1 MAVGRAGE
9 NAGGAGTAW
18 QLGPSESARMSSA
31 AEQRFRINAPNS
43 LPRRVKVIALDR
55 KSEVLV
61 KDLAQ
66 AQSTNATFFT
76 ASAFAAAPPASG
88 FSMRGWLSD
97 LAGRTKDLMDEV
109 NGADLVVMV
118 TTAGENAQA
127 AALIGEACSAKRVN
141 TTGLILGG
149 GSASDQVLAK
159 TLAQLRP
166 WSLMLV
172 IASGEDYIAD
182 MLTALRA

>member
-1 MAVGRAGE
+1 MADQHLSDAG
-9 NAGGAGTAW
+9 APWRFGS
-18 QLGPSESARMSSA
+18 SESARMSSA
-31 AEQRFRINAPNS
+31 AESRFRINAPNA

-55 KSEVLV
+55 KSEALV
-61 KDLAQ
+61 KHLAQ
-66 AQSTNATFFT
+66 SPWNNATFFT
-76 ASAFAAAPPASG
+76 ASAFAAAPPAAG
-88 FSMRGWLSD
+88 FSMQGWLSD
-97 LAGRTKDLMDEV
+97 LAGRTKDLIDEV
-109 NGADLVVMV
+109 NAADLVVMV

-127 AALIGEACSAKRVN
+127 AALIGEACSVKRVN

-149 GSASDQVLAK
+149 GSASDEVLAK